1 MNEFDESK
9 LRARLLNDGA
19 GALTEAELL
28 ALLLRTGGADL
39 AQQFLVH
46 FGDLRALSGTG
57 LPDLEAVDGLRPA
70 HAASVVAA
78 FELARRLNSH
88 RGMARPVIESAEDAA
103 TLVMTDMSAL
113 KQEQLRVILL
123 DVHRRVI
130 AIPTVY
136 VGSLNMTVVRAA
148 EVFREAIARN
158 CASVILLH
166 NHPSGD
172 ATPSVADLDLTED
185 LVAAGKL
192 LDIAV
197 LDHLVIGAGVWTS
210 LRDTGANF

>member
-1 MNEFDESK
+1 MNEPDEAN
-9 LRARLLNDGA
+9 LRERLLRDGA
-19 GALTEAELL
+19 NALSDAELL

-39 AQQFLVH
+39 AEQLLAH
-46 FGDLRALSGTG
+46 FGDLRSLSGTG
-57 LPDLEAVDGLRPA
+57 LPDLEAVNGLRPA
-70 HAASVVAA
+70 HAASIVAA
-78 FELARRLNSH
+78 FELARRLSNH
-88 RGMARPVIESAEDAA
+88 RGAARHTIESAEDAA
-103 TLVMTDMSAL
+103 ILVLTDMSAL
-113 KQEQLRVILL
+113 KQEQLRVMLL

-136 VGSLNMTVVRAA
+136 LGSLSMTVVRAA

-158 CASVILLH
+158 CASIILLH

-172 ATPSVADLDLTED
+172 ATPSIADLELTED

-197 LDHLVIGAGVWTS
+197 LDHIVIGAGVWTS